1 MNNLQPSKMH
11 ERASA
16 ASNLLSALANRN
28 RLMILCHLVEREVTV
43 TELMELVGM
52 SQSAMSQQL
61 AKLRAASLVSTR
73 RDGQQIYY
81 RLSSGKAEQ
90 VLQLLYRMYCLDDEG
105 QN

>member
-1 MNNLQPSKMH
+1 MH
-11 ERASA
+11 ERAGA
-16 ASNLLSALANRN
+16 ASNLLAALANRN

-61 AKLRAASLVSTR
+61 AKLRAANLVATR

-81 RLSSGKAEQ
+81 RLASGEAEQ
-90 VLQLLYRMYCLDDEG
+90 VLQLLYGMYCVPDEVP
-105 QN
+105 